1 MRRST
6 GNGDAENSSKKQLI
20 YDSISDEIIR
30 ITEELAT
37 KDGAHTVTV
46 RKILARL
53 GTTNRVFYNR
63 FHNIDEVLQ
72 IVYKN
77 AVMKMH
83 DSVISEFDMSKDF
96 FEYVTDVATSVL
108 VKTYEIKMQFNQYTF
123 EHDSL
128 TDFNRNW
135 WTKKIHELLDYGI
148 AHKHIR
154 NVDYDSISYAAWCF
168 CRGFNADALGR
179 KMPIDEAVKYFRAG
193 FGCFLDG
200 LRYTSEHR

>member
-1 MRRST
+1 M
-6 GNGDAENSSKKQLI
+6 AEKDKSL
-20 YDSISDEIIR
+20 ISDEISEEIIR
-30 ITEELAT
+30 ITEDLAT
-37 KDGAHTVTV
+37 SEGAHTVTV
-46 RKILARL
+46 RKILEKL

-83 DSVISEFDMSKDF
+83 DSVVTEFDINKDF

-108 VKTYEIKMQFNQYTF
+108 VKTYEIKMQFSQYMF

-128 TDFNRNW
+128 TDFNRDW
-135 WTKKIHELLDYGI
+135 WTKKIHELLDYGTS
-148 AHKHIR
+148 HGLIR
-154 NVDYDSISYAAWCF
+154 NVDYDTISYAAWCF
-168 CRGFNADALGR
+168 CRGFNADALSR
-179 KMPIDEAVKYFRAG
+179 KIPIEDAVKYFKAG

-200 LRYTSEHR
+200 LRTEKK

>member
-1 MRRST
+1 MK
-6 GNGDAENSSKKQLI
+6 EKELI
-20 YDSISDEIIR
+20 CDEISEQIIA
-30 ITEELAT
+30 ITEDLAT
-37 KDGAHTVTV
+37 REGAHTVTV
-46 RKILARL
+46 RKILERL

-83 DSVISEFDMSKDF
+83 DSIITEFDNGKDF

-108 VKTYEIKMQFNQYTF
+108 VKTYEIKMQFSQYMF

-128 TDFNRNW
+128 TDFNREW
-135 WTKKIHELLDYGI
+135 WTKKIHRILDYGI
-148 AHKHIR
+148 EKGLIK
-154 NVDYDSISYAAWCF
+154 NVDYETISYAAWCF
-168 CRGFNADALGR
+168 CRGFNADALSR
-179 KMPIDEAVKYFRAG
+179 KLPIDEAVKYFKAG

-200 LRYTSEHR
+200 LRIKPAIG

>member
-1 MRRST
+1 M
-6 GNGDAENSSKKQLI
+6 SKAAKDGTEEKSLI
-20 YDSISDEIIR
+20 CDSISDEIIR
-30 ITEELAT
+30 ITEDLAT

-63 FHNIDEVLQ
+63 FHNVDEVLQ

-83 DSVISEFDMSKDF
+83 DSVVSEFDIKKDF
-96 FEYVTDVATSVL
+96 FEYVIDVATSVL
-108 VKTYEIKMQFNQYTF
+108 VQTYEIKMQFNHYTF

-128 TDFNRNW
+128 TDFNRVW
-135 WTKKIHELLDYGI
+135 WTEKIHELLDYGI

-179 KMPIDEAVKYFRAG
+179 KMPIDEAVRYFRAG

-200 LRYTSEHR
+200 LRYINEH

>member
-1 MRRST
+1 MTEKDKS
-6 GNGDAENSSKKQLI
+6 LI
-20 YDSISDEIIR
+20 SDSISEEIIR
-30 ITEELAT
+30 ITEDLAT

-46 RKILARL
+46 RKILKQL

-63 FHNIDEVLQ
+63 FHNVDEVLQ

-83 DSVISEFDMSKDF
+83 DSVVTEFDKTKDF

-108 VKTYEIKMQFNQYTF
+108 VKTYEVKMQFSQYMF

-128 TDFNRNW
+128 TDFNREW
-135 WTKKIHELLDYGI
+135 WTKKIHEILDYGI
-148 AHKHIR
+148 AHKLVKE
-154 NVDYDSISYAAWCF
+154 VDYDTISYAAWCF
-168 CRGFNADALGR
+168 CRGFNADALSR
-179 KMPIDEAVKYFRAG
+179 KIPIDEAVKYFKAG

-200 LRYTSEHR
+200 LRIY

>member
-1 MRRST
+1 MP
-6 GNGDAENSSKKQLI
+6 DKEKALI
-20 YDSISDEIIR
+20 SDSISDEIVK
-30 ITEELAT
+30 ITEDLAT

-46 RKILARL
+46 RKILEKL

-63 FHNIDEVLQ
+63 FRNIDEVLQ

-83 DSVISEFDMSKDF
+83 DSVITEFDITKDF

-108 VKTYEIKMQFNQYTF
+108 VKTYEIKMQFSQYMF

-128 TDFNRNW
+128 TDFNREW
-135 WTKKIHELLDYGI
+135 WTAKIHEILDYGT
-148 AHKHIR
+148 KHNLIKK
-154 NVDYDSISYAAWCF
+154 VDFDTISYAAWCF
-168 CRGFNADALGR
+168 CRGFNADALSR
-179 KMPIDEAVKYFRAG
+179 KIPIEDAVKYFKAG

-200 LRYTSEHR
+200 LKLQG